1 LTAQEKFQTAEHHIN
16 QLKDKA
22 IFGNTRNEKYR
33 AVDELVSKY
42 GINAIMAL
50 KEIIEVSGASN
61 DLFCMHCIN
70 LANKVIR
77 NANKAAEKDASVDHS
92 QINRSTFY

>member
-1 LTAQEKFQTAEHHIN
+1 MTAQEKLQTAEHNIN

-22 IFGNTRNEKYR
+22 IFGNTRNEKYK

-42 GINAIMAL
+42 GINAIMAV

-70 LANKVIR
+70 LANKMIR
-77 NANKAAEKDASVDHS
+77 NANKAAEKDTSVDPS
-92 QINRSTFY
+92 IINRATFH

>member
-1 LTAQEKFQTAEHHIN
+1 MTAQEKFLTAEQHIN

-22 IFGNTRNEKYR
+22 IFGHSRNEKYR

-42 GINAIMAL
+42 GVNALMAI

-70 LANKVIR
+70 LANKMIR
-77 NANKAAEKDASVDHS
+77 NANKAAEKDTRIDPSR
-92 QINRSTFY
+92 INRATFH

>member
-1 LTAQEKFQTAEHHIN
+1 MTAQEKFLTAGQHIN

-22 IFGNTRNEKYR
+22 IFAESRNEKYR

-70 LANKVIR
+70 LANKMIR
-77 NANKAAEKDASVDHS
+77 KANEVAEKETSIDPSKITRA
-92 QINRSTFY
+92 TFH